1 MSWEGGKRM
10 RVVSWEGRKGGR
22 IVRSQGR
29 KGGRVRWQDRKGWRV
44 VRWQGGRFLVLIQG
58 WRDAG
63 WVLDFIYLF
72 LMLIKVFIAPAKI
85 AGREESI

>member
-1 MSWEGGKRM
+1 M
-10 RVVSWEGRKGGR
+10 
-22 IVRSQGR
+22 
-29 KGGRVRWQDRKGWRV
+29 RWQDRKGWRV